1 MARTI
6 IFISGF
12 AVPKWLAKTR
22 FVWENSLWEGYR
34 KIYLPS
40 RTPLSDGMVERELD
54 NLCSLVNQYPNVTLA
69 GQSLGAWWAANLACH
84 PQSKIKKLVLWTP
97 LGDANAYPIFNVT
110 ARHHPPFKIPNKHN
124 VGPHKT
130 AVFCAKDD
138 LIVPPREHAADLIT
152 QFQPT
157 VYRLDGGH
165 LLQSNH
171 KAGLIFM
178 KDWIELD

>member
-1 MARTI
+1 MDRTI

-12 AVPKWLAKTR
+12 AVPTWLAKTR
-22 FVWENSLWEGYR
+22 FVWDDSLWKDYR
-34 KIYLPS
+34 RIYLPS
-40 RTPLSDGMVERELD
+40 RTPLSDNMVERELD
-54 NLCSLVNQYPNVTLA
+54 KLCHLTHLFPNVTLA

-84 PQSKIKKLVLWTP
+84 PQSKIKKLALWTP

-110 ARHHPPFKIPNKHN
+110 QRHHPSNKTANKRN
-124 VGPHKT
+124 VGPHH
-130 AVFCAKDD
+130 AAIFCAKND
-138 LIVPPREHAADLIT
+138 LIVPPKEHSLPLIS
-152 QFQPT
+152 QFEPT